1 MEKNMT
7 NYDEST
13 PFLLIARVQVK
24 PGKVDEYIALAK
36 ATDEAVKASEPGM
49 LHHTFDQDPDDPLK
63 FVWSEVYKDD
73 QAFLTHVSNPPV
85 QDYVAKHQPL
95 ADDFRMEV
103 YGTVGSECRA
113 MMENF
118 PVKIFETKFGY
129 TRV

>member
-1 MEKNMT
+1 MT
-7 NYDEST
+7 NYDENT

-73 QAFLTHVSNPPV
+73 QAFRL
-85 QDYVAKHQPL
+85 
-95 ADDFRMEV
+95 EV
-103 YGTVGSECRA
+103 YGTVGAECRA

>member
-1 MEKNMT
+1 MAERKNMT

-24 PGKVDEYIALAK
+24 PGELDEYIALAK

-95 ADDFRMEV
+95 SDDFRLEV

-118 PVKIFETKFGY
+118 P
-129 TRV
+129 

>member
-1 MEKNMT
+1 MT

-24 PGKVDEYIALAK
+24 PGKVDEYIAFAK

-95 ADDFRMEV
+95 ADDFRLEV
-103 YGTVGSECRA
+103 YGTVGSE
-113 MMENF
+113 
-118 PVKIFETKFGY
+118 
-129 TRV
+129 

>member
-1 MEKNMT
+1 MT
-7 NYDEST
+7 NYDENT
-13 PFLLIARVQVK
+13 PFILIARVQVK
-24 PGKVDEYIALAK
+24 PGKLDEYIALAK
-36 ATDEAVKASEPGM
+36 ATDEAVKASEPCM

-63 FVWSEVYKDD
+63 FVWSEVYKYY

-95 ADDFRMEV
+95 ADDFRLEV

>member
-1 MEKNMT
+1 MT
-7 NYDEST
+7 NYDENT

-24 PGKVDEYIALAK
+24 PGKLDEYIALAK
-36 ATDEAVKASEPGM
+36 AIDEEVKASEPGM
-49 LHHTFDQDPDDPLK
+49 LHHTFDQGPDDPLN
-63 FVWSEVYKDD
+63 FFWSEVYRDD

-95 ADDFRMEV
+95 SDDFRLEV
-103 YGTVGSECRA
+103 YGTVGSKCRA

-129 TRV
+129 TCV